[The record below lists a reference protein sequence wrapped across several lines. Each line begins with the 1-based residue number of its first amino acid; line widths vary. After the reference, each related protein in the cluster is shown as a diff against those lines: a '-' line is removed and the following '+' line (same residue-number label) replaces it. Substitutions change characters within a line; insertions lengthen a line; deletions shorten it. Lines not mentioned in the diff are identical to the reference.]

1 MAAGFALLQVAINP
15 YVSVLGKPETSSS
28 RLVLVQAFNSV
39 GTFLAP
45 YFGSMLI
52 LAGATLTASE
62 ISSLSADKA
71 VAYKLGQAS
80 SVQMPYVGLAIALL
94 VLASILY
101 FLYLPSINSVEGE
114 QEKSTTYSQV
124 WKVRRLRLGVIGIFA
139 YVGGEVAIG
148 SYLVNFIGLPTIA
161 GLPESQAAGFI
172 SYYWGGAMIGRF
184 IGSALLTKV
193 NPSKLLAGQSA
204 IAVVL
209 IIMAIVSSGT
219 FAMYSILLVG
229 LMNSIMFATIFTLAI
244 KDLGPLT
251 NKGGSLLNMAIVG
264 GAVVPYIQGQLADIK
279 GLQFAFI
286 IPIAC
291 YVYIVYYGLFGTKS
305 E

>member
-1 MAAGFALLQVAINP
+1 
-15 YVSVLGKPETSSS
+15 
-28 RLVLVQAFNSV
+28 
-39 GTFLAP
+39 
-45 YFGSMLI
+45 
-52 LAGATLTASE
+52 
-62 ISSLSADKA
+62 
-71 VAYKLGQAS
+71 
-80 SVQMPYVGLAIALL
+80 
-94 VLASILY
+94 
-101 FLYLPSINSVEGE
+101 
-114 QEKSTTYSQV
+114 
-124 WKVRRLRLGVIGIFA
+124 
-139 YVGGEVAIG
+139 
-148 SYLVNFIGLPTIA
+148 LVNFIGLPTIA

-204 IAVVL
+204 IAVLL
-209 IIMAIVSSGT
+209 IIMAIISSGT

-291 YVYIVYYGLFGTKS
+291 YLYIVYYGLFGTKS